1 MWEVWQDIPI
11 LPTPAM
17 WGQCE
22 TRDSYQVKRTESIV
36 SRQWTYFTPVPV
48 REDLTFVLPPSQS
61 PLRRAQGQGGPG
73 PHPLVDVLVDR
84 VCALV
89 ESALEEKGAH
99 CDG

>member
-1 MWEVWQDIPI
+1 MDIVHPGPGKGR
-11 LPTPAM
+11 LDFRPPSLA
-17 WGQCE
+17 
-22 TRDSYQVKRTESIV
+22 
-36 SRQWTYFTPVPV
+36 
-48 REDLTFVLPPSQS
+48 PSQS